1 MRSRPSPILSAA
13 LVVMSAAAFAGP
25 NIQAGLWEITTHVE
39 VAGMQANLMPATVR
53 QCIRAADLEKP
64 EAMVPQGARGDCR
77 VMDYRMQGNTASWRL
92 ECTGAAAMSGAT
104 SITYSGASYSGT
116 MKIATR
122 FEGRTAEATSR
133 FSGRRVG
140 DCE

>member
-1 MRSRPSPILSAA
+1 MHRPLALFLFPVLAGASA
-13 LVVMSAAAFAGP
+13 SAMAVP
-25 NIQAGLWEITTHVE
+25 DIQPGLWDITTQVD
-39 VAGMQANLMPATVR
+39 VAGMQANLPPATLR
-53 QCIRAADLEKP
+53 HCIRRADLEKP

-77 VMDYRMQGNTASWRL
+77 VLDYRVEGNTASWRL
-92 ECTGAAAMSGAT
+92 ECAGAAPMTGVARITYAGAT
-104 SITYSGASYSGT
+104 YSGT

-122 FEGRTAEATSR
+122 YEGRSAEATSR